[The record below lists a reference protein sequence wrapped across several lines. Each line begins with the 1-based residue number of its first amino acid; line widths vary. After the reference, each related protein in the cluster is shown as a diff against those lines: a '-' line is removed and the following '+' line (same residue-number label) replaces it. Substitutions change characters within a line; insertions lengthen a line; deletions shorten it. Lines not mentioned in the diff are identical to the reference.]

1 LTTTH
6 GRETIVGHAPTHR
19 STIPTEWQGLPA
31 AVHVSSTPR
40 IPNDSRRLGVPVRLL
55 VSGVLAG
62 VTLLAMPSSAR
73 AAVAH
78 RRGSEEALGGAT
90 VTLVSPNGFQ
100 QWEAGSSKLILYSAP
115 GVSEVRIQVSD
126 DDGGSWQDL
135 ATGVP
140 VSGLAFAW
148 TVPAA
153 IGNGYRIRVAS
164 ELDPGI
170 ADTSDFAFSV
180 VPSATGLEDDDVFFR
195 GSLNPDVSDW
205 TFGNAT
211 PPSTLARIGNQAPA
225 SSDYALVANH
235 AMKLEWSGQPGGDW
249 SLMLGRVGW
258 VVRDVTPRDSLVF
271 HVFTEAS
278 LAGDDLPLLSLAD
291 DDDDQTVRIGL
302 STYVPGVE
310 AGAWQRIAVPLD
322 IFKAIP
328 ESADLARM
336 RTIVFAQRSE
346 DVTLHTWYI
355 DDVRIVGGSVGTA
368 DTSRV
373 LVVLGSSTAAGAGA
387 TSPDSAWVGR
397 YLNHIHGD
405 DPDAVIVNLAVG
417 GYTTYHVMPT
427 GFTPPPGRPDP
438 DPGQNISR
446 ALEYDPTAIIVN
458 LPSNDVAFGYST
470 FEQLAN
476 FDTLA
481 ARAAAAGVPLWVTT
495 CQPRDLATQAERDQ
509 LAHVSDSLL
518 ATFGDHAVDVYT
530 GLAAANGTILPQFAL
545 GDGIHINDAGHRHLH
560 EKMVERGIWEVLTT
574 GVGPGVAAPARLEL
588 LPSAPN
594 PVRRETAIRFR
605 LAEESVVSLTVRD
618 LAGREIERIDAGR
631 MAAGSHTLRWNAS
644 GVRPGLYLYTV
655 DAGFVARTRKLLV
668 VH

>member
-1 LTTTH
+1 MH
-6 GRETIVGHAPTHR
+6 VP
-19 STIPTEWQGLPA
+19 SIPRLP
-31 AVHVSSTPR
+31 
-40 IPNDSRRLGVPVRLL
+40 IDSRHLGIPVRLL
-55 VSGVLAG
+55 VTGVFAAA
-62 VTLLAMPSSAR
+62 TLLAMPPSAR
-73 AAVAH
+73 AAAA
-78 RRGSEEALGGAT
+78 RGRDGDDALGGPT

-100 QWEAGSSKLILYSAP
+100 QWEAGSSKLILYTAP

-135 ATGVP
+135 ATGLP
-140 VSGLAFAW
+140 VSGLAFEW
-148 TVPAA
+148 TVPATT
-153 IGNGYRIRVAS
+153 GNGYRIRVAS
-164 ELDPGI
+164 ELDPAV

-180 VPSATGLEDDDVFFR
+180 VPPATGLDDDDVFFR
-195 GSLNPDVSDW
+195 GSLNPDVTDW
-205 TFGNAT
+205 TIGDAT
-211 PPSTLARIGNQAPA
+211 PPSTLARVGNQAPA

-235 AMKLEWSGQPGGDW
+235 AMKLEWSAQPGGDW
-249 SLMLGRVGW
+249 NLMLGRVGW
-258 VVRDVTPRDSLVF
+258 VVRDITPRDSLVF

-278 LAGDDLPLLSLAD
+278 LAGGDLPLLSLAD

-302 STYVPGVE
+302 STYVPSVE

-328 ESADLARM
+328 ESADLTRM
-336 RTIVFAQRSE
+336 RTIVFAQRDE

-355 DDVRIVGGSVGTA
+355 DDVRIVGGSVGAA

-397 YLNHIHGD
+397 YLNYIHGY
-405 DPDAVIVNLAVG
+405 DPEAVIVNLAVG

-481 ARAAAAGVPLWVTT
+481 VRAAAAGVPLWVTT
-495 CQPRDLATQAERDQ
+495 CQPRDLPTQAERTQ
-509 LAHVSDSLL
+509 LAHLSDSLI
-518 ATFGDHAVDVYT
+518 ATFGDHAVNVYT

-545 GDGIHINDAGHRHLH
+545 GDGIHINDAGHRHIYDR
-560 EKMVERGIWEVLTT
+560 MVERGIWEALTT
-574 GVGPGVAAPARLEL
+574 GVGPVAAPARLEL
-588 LPSAPN
+588 LPNAPN
-594 PVRRETAIRFR
+594 PVGRETAIRFR
-605 LAEESVVSLTVRD
+605 LAEDSPVSLTVRD

-631 MAAGSHTLRWNAS
+631 MAAGAHTLRWNAS
-644 GVRPGLYLYTV
+644 RVRPGLYLYTV
-655 DAGFVARTRKLLV
+655 DAGVVSRTRKLLV